1 MAVTGGDV
9 SSSFR
14 ARVAHVVSAV
24 REAFTARPAAPI
36 LTPQQREA
44 ATRDAAL
51 RGVGATLDRVG
62 ELRRGLAAGGQ
73 APPIVPGAGWSQS
86 LDPVLRDDAEQQ
98 RIWGSVEAKY
108 GRASTTYGITPQA
121 YPTFSATELTLER
134 IAQIHHEADA
144 QGFLHRKA
152 DMDYFINRSSS
163 QIQMAHRQR
172 IAPLYR
178 TRLEVTPADRSS
190 LAWAVTA
197 FVRRVLDRIPALQ
210 KAEEDLASAAA
221 HGYSGLEIVYSTP
234 HDLPVAVSSR
244 RTVTV
249 KGVRGVSSLEWIHPR
264 TFRWHPIKKKMA
276 LDAGG
281 GRYIDPFENPDKSP
295 TRKLI
300 FHATSAQGHP
310 HQLGYDWAAAP
321 LVMLGK
327 QSLARW
333 SVMLEFFGISTP
345 YMVWDEEKFASP
357 EDGAAALAFLGA
369 IGQGRP
375 AFLPRKI
382 GEGVKNTETP
392 TGIDA
397 RGQHA
402 AILGYVAAELSKLV
416 MGQTLSAEA
425 GGSGSYA
432 LANVQ
437 GDSKEEV
444 QVIDASLASDT
455 MTHQLVVFLIEENLP
470 SLCRA
475 FGASPDQIRAVFPR
489 AYRSVDRRMDPT
501 ARLKL
506 YLDYEG
512 HGAAAAGTG
521 TYLSEAPAPKPG
533 GRRRVDWDRVAAE
546 LAIPL
551 MQDEPGEDVAPQ
563 PEQPDHDD
571 ASDDAA
577 DKPATP
583 DASGADIAITGTD
596 TATIV
601 SVNEAREQMGL
612 GPVADGELTI
622 AEYKAKHGDA
632 IAAAAPEPEPPADEP
647 ADDASED
654 DGESSNPI
662 DRPPAVDLDKAEA
675 ADHAEH
681 HAPTLAE

>member
-1 MAVTGGDV
+1 MASITGGDV
-9 SSSFR
+9 SSTFR
-14 ARVAHVVSAV
+14 ARVAHIVGAV
-24 REAFTARPAAPI
+24 REAFTPRPAAPI
-36 LTPQQREA
+36 LTPEQREA

-73 APPIVPGAGWSQS
+73 APPMVPGAGWSQT

-134 IAQIHHEADA
+134 IAQIHNEADH

-152 DMDYFINRSSS
+152 DMDFYVNRSSA
-163 QIQMAHRQR
+163 QIQMAHGQR

-178 TRLEVTPADRSS
+178 TRLEVAPADRSP
-190 LAWAVTA
+190 LAWAVAA
-197 FVRRVLDRIPALQ
+197 FVRRVLDKIPALQ

-221 HGYSGLEIVYSTP
+221 HGYSGLEIVYSAP
-234 HDLPVAVSSR
+234 QDLPVAVSSR

-249 KGVRGVSSLEWIHPR
+249 RDVRGVASLEWVHPR
-264 TFRWHPIKKKMA
+264 TFRWHPIQRYMA
-276 LDAGG
+276 MDAGG
-281 GRYIDPFENPDKSP
+281 GRYINPFLRSDGTP

-300 FHATSAQGHP
+300 FHSTSGQGDP
-310 HQLGYDWAAAP
+310 HQRGYDWAATP

-327 QSLARW
+327 QSLSRW

-345 YMVWDEEKFASP
+345 YIVWDEEGYASP
-357 EDGAAALAFLGA
+357 EDAAAALAFLGA
-369 IGQGRP
+369 VGRGKP
-375 AFLPRKI
+375 AFLPKKVA
-382 GEGVKNTETP
+382 GGLQHTETP

-416 MGQTLSAEA
+416 MRQTLSAEA

-437 GDSKEEV
+437 SDSKEEV
-444 QVIDASLASDT
+444 QIIDAAQASDT
-455 MTHQLVVFLIEENLP
+455 MTHQLVVYLIEENLP
-470 SLCRA
+470 QLCRA
-475 FGASPDQIRAVFPR
+475 LGATPDQIRAVCPR
-489 AYRSVDRRMDPT
+489 AYRVVDRRMDPA

-506 YLDYEG
+506 CLDYEG
-512 HGAAAAGTG
+512 RGGDSATPGQ
-521 TYLSEAPAPKPG
+521 PAP

-551 MQDEPGEDVAPQ
+551 TQDEPG
-563 PEQPDHDD
+563 DD
-571 ASDDAA
+571 
-577 DKPATP
+577 
-583 DASGADIAITGTD
+583 
-596 TATIV
+596 
-601 SVNEAREQMGL
+601 L
-612 GPVADGELTI
+612 
-622 AEYKAKHGDA
+622 
-632 IAAAAPEPEPPADEP
+632 PEPTPEPQDEP
-647 ADDASED
+647 APDPQDAPAP
-654 DGESSNPI
+654 ESVET
-662 DRPPAVDLDKAEA
+662 PADAPAE
-675 ADHAEH
+675 
-681 HAPTLAE
+681 PTA

>member
-1 MAVTGGDV
+1 MASITGGDV
-9 SSSFR
+9 SSSFK
-14 ARVAHVVSAV
+14 ARVAHVVGAV
-24 REAFTARPAAPI
+24 REAFTPRPAAPI
-36 LTPQQREA
+36 LTPEQRAQATREA
-44 ATRDAAL
+44 AL
-51 RGVGATLDRVG
+51 KGVGATLDRLG

-73 APPIVPGAGWSQS
+73 APPVVPGAGWDQS

-98 RIWGSVEAKY
+98 RIWGSIEAKY

-134 IAQIHHEADA
+134 IAQIHNEADQ

-152 DMDYFINRSSS
+152 DMDFFINRSSA

-178 TRLEVTPADRSS
+178 TRLEVAPADSS
-190 LAWAVTA
+190 PTAWALAA
-197 FVRRVLDRIPALQ
+197 FVRKIFGRIPALQ
-210 KAEEDLASAAA
+210 KAEEDLSSAAA
-221 HGYSGLEIVYSTP
+221 HGYSGLEIVYSP
-234 HDLPVAVSSR
+234 PQDLPVAVSSR
-244 RTVTV
+244 RTISI
-249 KGVRGVSSLEWIHPR
+249 KGVRGVSSLEWVHPR
-264 TFRWHPIKKKMA
+264 AFRWHPIKRFMA
-276 LDAGG
+276 MDAGG
-281 GRYIDPFENPDKSP
+281 GKYINPFTNEDGSP

-300 FHATSAQGHP
+300 FHSTSGQGDP
-310 HQLGYDWAAAP
+310 HQRGYDWAATP

-402 AILGYVAAELSKLV
+402 AILGYVAAEISKLV
-416 MGQTLSAEA
+416 MSQTLSSEA

-432 LANVQ
+432 LASVQ

-455 MTHQLVVFLIEENLP
+455 MTHQLVVFIIEENMP
-470 SLCRA
+470 QLCWA
-475 FGASPDQIRAVFPR
+475 FGASPDQIRAVCPR
-489 AYRSVDRRMDPT
+489 AYRSVDRRMDPA

-506 YLDYEG
+506 CLDYAG
-512 HGAAAAGTG
+512 PNGAAA
-521 TYLSEAPAPKPG
+521 
-533 GRRRVDWDRVAAE
+533 GRRQVDWDRVAAE

-551 MQDEPGEDVAPQ
+551 TQDEPGEDVEPQ
-563 PEQPDHDD
+563 
-571 ASDDAA
+571 
-577 DKPATP
+577 
-583 DASGADIAITGTD
+583 
-596 TATIV
+596 
-601 SVNEAREQMGL
+601 
-612 GPVADGELTI
+612 
-622 AEYKAKHGDA
+622 
-632 IAAAAPEPEPPADEP
+632 PEPPADDLAESQPEP
-647 ADDASED
+647 HAD
-654 DGESSNPI
+654 PI
-662 DRPPAVDLDKAEA
+662 DRSNDLDTTA
-675 ADHAEH
+675 ANHAEP
-681 HAPTLAE
+681 APTLTK

>member
-1 MAVTGGDV
+1 MASITGGDV
-9 SSSFR
+9 SSSFK
-14 ARVAHVVSAV
+14 ARVAHVVGAV
-24 REAFTARPAAPI
+24 REAFLPRPAAPI

-51 RGVGATLDRVG
+51 RGVGATLDRV
-62 ELRRGLAAGGQ
+62 EMLRRGLAAGGQ
-73 APPIVPGAGWSQS
+73 APPMVPGAGWSQS
-86 LDPVLRDDAEQQ
+86 LDPVLKDDAEQQ

-108 GRASTTYGITPQA
+108 GRASTSYGITPQA

-134 IAQIHHEADA
+134 IAQIHNEADH

-152 DMDYFINRSSS
+152 DMDFYVNRSSS

-178 TRLEVTPADRSS
+178 SRLEVAPADRSP
-190 LAWAVTA
+190 LAWAVAA
-197 FVRRVLDRIPALQ
+197 FVRKVFDRIPALQ

-221 HGYSGLEIVYSTP
+221 HGYSGLEVVYSTP
-234 HDLPVAVSSR
+234 QDLPVAVSSR

-249 KGVRGVSSLEWIHPR
+249 RDVRGVASLEWVHPR
-264 TFRWHPIKKKMA
+264 TFRWHTVKRFMA
-276 LDAGG
+276 MDAGG
-281 GRYIDPFENPDKSP
+281 GRYINPFTNPDKSP

-300 FHATSAQGHP
+300 FHATSGQGDP
-310 HQLGYDWAAAP
+310 HQRGYDWAAAP

-357 EDGAAALAFLGA
+357 EDGAAALAFLGS
-369 IGQGRP
+369 IGQGKP

-432 LANVQ
+432 LASVQ

-444 QVIDASLASDT
+444 QVIDADFAGNT
-455 MTHQLVVFLIEENLP
+455 MTHQLVVFIVEENLP
-470 SLCRA
+470 QLCRA
-475 FGASPDQIRAVFPR
+475 FSASPDQIRAVCPLAR
-489 AYRSVDRRMDPT
+489 RSVDRRMDPT

-506 YLDYEG
+506 CLDFEG
-512 HGAAAAGTG
+512 QGGAAGTP
-521 TYLSEAPAPKPG
+521 S

-551 MQDEPGEDVAPQ
+551 LQDEPGADV
-563 PEQPDHDD
+563 E
-571 ASDDAA
+571 
-577 DKPATP
+577 
-583 DASGADIAITGTD
+583 
-596 TATIV
+596 
-601 SVNEAREQMGL
+601 
-612 GPVADGELTI
+612 
-622 AEYKAKHGDA
+622 
-632 IAAAAPEPEPPADEP
+632 PEPEPPTDEP
-647 ADDASED
+647 ADDADAADTADAATGDEEPSD
-654 DGESSNPI
+654 PI

-681 HAPTLAE
+681 HAPTSGE

>member
-1 MAVTGGDV
+1 MARISGGDV
-9 SSSFR
+9 SSTFR

-24 REAFTARPAAPI
+24 REAFSTRPAAPI
-36 LTPQQREA
+36 LTPEQRQAATREA
-44 ATRDAAL
+44 AL
-51 RGVGATLDRVG
+51 KGVGATLDRLG

-73 APPIVPGAGWSQS
+73 APPVVPGAGWDQS

-134 IAQIHHEADA
+134 IAQIHNEADQ

-152 DMDYFINRSSS
+152 DMDFFINRSSA

-178 TRLEVTPADRSS
+178 TRLEVAPADSS
-190 LAWAVTA
+190 PTAWALAA
-197 FVRRVLDRIPALQ
+197 FVRKIFGRIPALQ
-210 KAEEDLASAAA
+210 KAEEDLSSAAA
-221 HGYSGLEIVYSTP
+221 HGYSGLEIVYSP
-234 HDLPVAVSSR
+234 PQDLPVAVSSR
-244 RTVTV
+244 RTISI
-249 KGVRGVSSLEWIHPR
+249 KGVRGVSSLEWVHPR
-264 TFRWHPIKKKMA
+264 AFRWHPIKRFMA
-276 LDAGG
+276 MDAGG
-281 GRYIDPFENPDKSP
+281 GKYINPFTNEDGSP

-300 FHATSAQGHP
+300 FHSTSGQGDP
-310 HQLGYDWAAAP
+310 HQRGYDWAATP

-345 YMVWDEEKFASP
+345 YMIWDEADYASP
-357 EDGAAALAFLGA
+357 EDGAAALAFLA
-369 IGQGRP
+369 AVGQGRP
-375 AFLPRKI
+375 AFLPKKI
-382 GEGVKNTETP
+382 AAGLQNTETP

-402 AILGYVAAELSKLV
+402 AILGFVAAELSKLV

-432 LANVQ
+432 LASVQ

-444 QVIDASLASDT
+444 QVIDASLSSDT

-470 SLCRA
+470 QLCRA
-475 FGASPDQIRAVFPR
+475 LGASPDQLRAVCPR
-489 AYRSVDRRMDPT
+489 AYRVVDRRMDPA

-506 YLDYEG
+506 CLDYAG
-512 HGAAAAGTG
+512 PGAAD
-521 TYLSEAPAPKPG
+521 
-533 GRRRVDWDRVAAE
+533 GRRKVDWDRVAAE

-551 MQDEPGEDVAPQ
+551 VQDEPADDLAEPQ
-563 PEQPDHDD
+563 
-571 ASDDAA
+571 
-577 DKPATP
+577 
-583 DASGADIAITGTD
+583 
-596 TATIV
+596 
-601 SVNEAREQMGL
+601 
-612 GPVADGELTI
+612 
-622 AEYKAKHGDA
+622 
-632 IAAAAPEPEPPADEP
+632 PEPPADDDA
-647 ADDASED
+647 ADDDAAD
-654 DGESSNPI
+654 DGNGKPI
-662 DRPPAVDLDKAEA
+662 DRPVDLDKAEA

-681 HAPTLAE
+681 HAPPTLAE